1 MGVWIPDGDGSNT
14 NLLKFALNES
24 NIDNVLICFVVSM
37 STPWSIMESLNKWS
51 NILREHLKK
60 LNLPEKKRNDMLK
73 QQIRLFQAYQ
83 EPDEKSATTP
93 SSSNKLKSLLK
104 NDDLNGGKNNDNM
117 KSAEPSSNEINDDDD
132 ALLTLD
138 PNILGKNLGIPIV
151 VIATKSDCI
160 SILDKEMEYRIEH
173 FDFIQYHIRKFCLEC
188 KFIKH
193 EFKTLVLIC

>member
-14 NLLKFALNES
+14 NLLKFALNET

-37 STPWSIMESLNKWS
+37 STPWTILESLNKWS
-51 NILREHLKK
+51 NILRDHLKK

-73 QQIRLFQAYQ
+73 QQIRLFQMYQ
-83 EPDEKSATTP
+83 EPDEKSAATP
-93 SSSNKLKSLLK
+93 SSSNKLKTLLK
-104 NDDLNGGKNNDNM
+104 NDDSNGSKNNDSG
-117 KSAEPSSNEINDDDD
+117 KSVEQISEINDDDV
-132 ALLTLD
+132 LLTLD

-188 KFIKH
+188 K
-193 EFKTLVLIC
+193 